1 MKEDL
6 LQLEISNKFMY
17 LPFIKIVLIFLLS
30 TYSLNAQIY
39 NAEVE
44 AIIDIDNSGELM
56 EITGSAFNKTEIT
69 QSIHYVLSVI
79 KTSNNS
85 NRSKNDQRGRLVL
98 QPLEKANLSKTTIN
112 SNEKDQIIILLLV
125 YDLDDNLIGK
135 DRIVINEKEP
145 KALQDSELEEGYNS
159 DVKASTEDGVVLKGI
174 VLEDTKTKPG
184 RDFYT
189 MFYATYMANNINGK
203 KIVSI
208 KELLAIGSNTK
219 IEVKVGETVVFEFF
233 VRPRQEYL
241 KTMTDVAIR
250 RVHLHFQQL
259 DREAGKMKRY

>member
-1 MKEDL
+1 
-6 LQLEISNKFMY
+6 MY
-17 LPFIKIVLIFLLS
+17 LPFNHFIKIVLIFLLS
-30 TYSLNAQIY
+30 TFSLNAQIY
-39 NAEVE
+39 NTEVE
-44 AIIDIDNSGELM
+44 AIINIDNSGELM

-79 KTSNNS
+79 KTTNNS
-85 NRSKNDQRGRLVL
+85 NRSKNDQKGRLVL
-98 QPLEKANLSKTTIN
+98 QPLEKANLSKTSIN

-135 DRIVINEKEP
+135 DRIVINDAES
-145 KALQDSELEEGYNS
+145 QDSQNNKPEENYNS
-159 DVKASTEDGVVLKGI
+159 DVKSSTEDGVTLKGI
-174 VLEDTKTKPG
+174 VVEDTKTKPG

-219 IEVKVGETVVFEFF
+219 IEVKVGEAVVFEFF

-241 KTMTDVAIR
+241 KAMTDVAIR